1 MATEINPLIIPFD
14 SLLVTRSK
22 REYRETVRGWGEEPF
37 EVRKNDRNFMVGD
50 EVVFKVL
57 IDKGSYVGAEAAHPL
72 NGIVY
77 RIDYVLNNFEGLAQK
92 YVAFSIS
99 REG

>member
-1 MATEINPLIIPFD
+1 M
-14 SLLVTRSK
+14 TRHVLKVDFKYANAILNGKKS
-22 REYRETVRGWGEEPF
+22 F

-50 EVVFKVL
+50 EIVFKVL

-92 YVAFSIS
+92 YVAFSMS

>member
-1 MATEINPLIIPFD
+1 M
-14 SLLVTRSK
+14 TRHVLKVDFKYANAILNGKKS
-22 REYRETVRGWGEEPF
+22 F
-37 EVRKNDRNFMVGD
+37 EVRKNDRHFMVGD
-50 EVVFKVL
+50 EIVFKVL
-57 IDKGSYVGAEAAHPL
+57 IDKGSYAGAEAVHPL

>member
-1 MATEINPLIIPFD
+1 M
-14 SLLVTRSK
+14 TRHVLKVDFKYANAILNDKKS
-22 REYRETVRGWGEEPF
+22 F

-50 EVVFKVL
+50 EIVFKVL
-57 IDKGSYVGAEAAHPL
+57 IDKGSYAGAEAVHPL

-77 RIDYVLNNFEGLAQK
+77 RIDYVLNNFEDLAQK

>member
-1 MATEINPLIIPFD
+1 M
-14 SLLVTRSK
+14 TRHVLKVDFKYADAILNGKKS
-22 REYRETVRGWGEEPF
+22 F

-57 IDKGSYVGAEAAHPL
+57 IDKGSYAGVRAVHPL

-99 REG
+99 RED

>member
-1 MATEINPLIIPFD
+1 M
-14 SLLVTRSK
+14 TRHVLKVDFRYANAILNGKKS
-22 REYRETVRGWGEEPF
+22 F

-50 EVVFKVL
+50 EIVFKVL
-57 IDKGSYVGAEAAHPL
+57 IDKGSYAGAEAAYPL

>member
-1 MATEINPLIIPFD
+1 M
-14 SLLVTRSK
+14 TRHVLKVDFKYANAILNGKKS
-22 REYRETVRGWGEEPF
+22 F

-50 EVVFKVL
+50 EIVFKVL
-57 IDKGSYVGAEAAHPL
+57 IDKGSYAGAEAAHPL

-99 REG
+99 REE

>member
-1 MATEINPLIIPFD
+1 M
-14 SLLVTRSK
+14 TRHVPKVDFKYANAILNGKKS
-22 REYRETVRGWGEEPF
+22 F

-50 EVVFKVL
+50 EIVFKVL
-57 IDKGSYVGAEAAHPL
+57 IDKGSYAGAEAVHPL

>member
-1 MATEINPLIIPFD
+1 MMRHVLKVDFKYANAILNGKK
-14 SLLVTRSK
+14 S
-22 REYRETVRGWGEEPF
+22 F

-50 EVVFKVL
+50 EIVFKVL
-57 IDKGSYVGAEAAHPL
+57 IDKGSYAGAEATHPF

>member
-1 MATEINPLIIPFD
+1 M
-14 SLLVTRSK
+14 TRHVLKVDFKYANAILNGKKS
-22 REYRETVRGWGEEPF
+22 F

-50 EVVFKVL
+50 EIVLKVL
-57 IDKGSYVGAEAAHPL
+57 IDKGSYAGAEAVHPL
-72 NGIVY
+72 NRIVY

>member
-1 MATEINPLIIPFD
+1 M
-14 SLLVTRSK
+14 TRHVLKVDFKYANAILNGKKS
-22 REYRETVRGWGEEPF
+22 F

-57 IDKGSYVGAEAAHPL
+57 IDKGSYAGAVAVHPL

>member
-1 MATEINPLIIPFD
+1 M
-14 SLLVTRSK
+14 TRHVLKVDFKYANAILNGKKS
-22 REYRETVRGWGEEPF
+22 F

-57 IDKGSYVGAEAAHPL
+57 IDKGSYAGAEAAHPP

>member
-1 MATEINPLIIPFD
+1 M
-14 SLLVTRSK
+14 TRHVLKVDFKYANAILNGKKS
-22 REYRETVRGWGEEPF
+22 F

-57 IDKGSYVGAEAAHPL
+57 IDKGSYAGAETAHPL
-72 NGIVY
+72 NRIVY

>member
-1 MATEINPLIIPFD
+1 M
-14 SLLVTRSK
+14 TRHVLKVDFKYANAILNGKKS
-22 REYRETVRGWGEEPF
+22 F

-50 EVVFKVL
+50 EIVFKVL

-72 NGIVY
+72 NEIAY

-99 REG
+99 RVR

>member
-1 MATEINPLIIPFD
+1 M
-14 SLLVTRSK
+14 TRHVLKVDFKYANAILNGKKS
-22 REYRETVRGWGEEPF
+22 F

-50 EVVFKVL
+50 EIVFKVL
-57 IDKGSYVGAEAAHPL
+57 IDKDSYAGARAVHPL

>member
-1 MATEINPLIIPFD
+1 
-14 SLLVTRSK
+14 
-22 REYRETVRGWGEEPF
+22 
-37 EVRKNDRNFMVGD
+37 MVGD
-50 EVVFKVL
+50 EIVFKVL
-57 IDKGSYVGAEAAHPL
+57 IDKGSYAGAEAAHPL

-99 REG
+99 RER

>member
-1 MATEINPLIIPFD
+1 M
-14 SLLVTRSK
+14 TRHVLKVDFKYANAILNGKKS
-22 REYRETVRGWGEEPF
+22 F
-37 EVRKNDRNFMVGD
+37 EVRKNDLNFMVGD

-77 RIDYVLNNFEGLAQK
+77 RIDHVLNNFEGLAQK

>member
-1 MATEINPLIIPFD
+1 M
-14 SLLVTRSK
+14 TRHVLKVDFKYANAILNGKKS
-22 REYRETVRGWGEEPF
+22 F
-37 EVRKNDRNFMVGD
+37 EARKNDRNFMVGD
-50 EVVFKVL
+50 EVMFKVL
-57 IDKGSYVGAEAAHPL
+57 IDEGSYAGAEAVHPL

-99 REG
+99 REE

>member
-1 MATEINPLIIPFD
+1 M
-14 SLLVTRSK
+14 TRHVLKVDFKYANAILNGKKS
-22 REYRETVRGWGEEPF
+22 F

-57 IDKGSYVGAEAAHPL
+57 IDKGSYAGAEAAHPL
-72 NGIVY
+72 NGFVY

>member
-1 MATEINPLIIPFD
+1 M
-14 SLLVTRSK
+14 TRHVLKVDFRYANAILNGKKS
-22 REYRETVRGWGEEPF
+22 F

-77 RIDYVLNNFEGLAQK
+77 RIDYVLNNFEVLAQK

>member
-1 MATEINPLIIPFD
+1 MLNPVYFFFKALNAI
-14 SLLVTRSK
+14 LLANIYCFLQYYRS
-22 REYRETVRGWGEEPF
+22 GI
-37 EVRKNDRNFMVGD
+37 
-50 EVVFKVL
+50 KVL
-57 IDKGSYVGAEAAHPL
+57 IDKGSYAGAEAAHPL

>member
-1 MATEINPLIIPFD
+1 M
-14 SLLVTRSK
+14 TRHVLKVDFKYANAILNGKKS
-22 REYRETVRGWGEEPF
+22 F

-50 EVVFKVL
+50 EIVFKVL
-57 IDKGSYVGAEAAHPL
+57 IDKGSYAGAEVAHPL
-72 NGIVY
+72 NRIVY

>member
-1 MATEINPLIIPFD
+1 M
-14 SLLVTRSK
+14 TRHVLKVDFKYANAILNGKKS
-22 REYRETVRGWGEEPF
+22 F

-57 IDKGSYVGAEAAHPL
+57 IDKGSYAGAEAAHPL
-72 NGIVY
+72 NRIVY

-99 REG
+99 RER

>member
-1 MATEINPLIIPFD
+1 M
-14 SLLVTRSK
+14 TRHVLKVDFRYANAILNGKKS
-22 REYRETVRGWGEEPF
+22 F

-99 REG
+99 RED

>member
-1 MATEINPLIIPFD
+1 M
-14 SLLVTRSK
+14 TRHVLKVDFKYANAILNGKKS
-22 REYRETVRGWGEEPF
+22 F

-57 IDKGSYVGAEAAHPL
+57 TDKGSYAGAVAAHPL